1 MSKHDNGNVEER
13 RDNIYCSVHTFTTC
27 QGVTSDANADCR
39 PIKRSGKSQMF
50 EGFPPVPCI
59 PKPYKGSLLGDAA
72 KEGIYISFHT
82 LNMTFPSNWG
92 V

>member
-13 RDNIYCSVHTFTTC
+13 RDNIYCSVHTFATC

-50 EGFPPVPCI
+50 EGFPPVPCV

-72 KEGIYISFHT
+72 KEGIYNSFHT